1 MPMISYAMEVRR
13 GGRAGSAYL
22 PPFARPRMDA
32 RFLRNFAIIAH
43 IDHGKSTLSD
53 RLLEFTG
60 SVTGREMQAQIL
72 DDMDLERERGIT
84 IKAHAV
90 RMMYKAHD
98 GNTYQLNL
106 IDTPGHVD
114 FSYEVSR
121 SLASCEGALLV
132 VDASQGVEA
141 QTLANAYLA
150 INHGLEIIPVINKID
165 LPSADILRTQEA
177 IEKAVGLDA
186 TDAIPVSAKTGQ
198 GVDEVLEAIVHRLP
212 PPTGDP
218 DAPLQALVFDSW
230 FDAYRGVIVL
240 VRVMQGTMRKGQ
252 RIRFMSNSK
261 AFEVESMGVLM
272 PKPVE
277 IGLLLAGE
285 VGFFAATI
293 KNVGDTKIGDTVT
306 DDTRPAATQLPGFED
321 IKPMVFS
328 GLYTVDS
335 HEHTLLRDALEKLRL
350 NDSSFFFE
358 PESSV
363 ALGFGFRCG
372 FLGLLHMEI
381 IQERLERE
389 YELDLI
395 TTAPGVR
402 YHITLTGGSV
412 IEVDNPSRW
421 PDPTNID
428 SIREPVIT
436 AKILTNE
443 EYVGGIFKLVE
454 EKRGK
459 QINFEYV
466 TATRVM
472 LTYELPLNEIVLDF
486 YDRLKSISRGYAS
499 LDYQLAGEWESPM
512 VKLDILVSGEPVD
525 ALSIIVHRDFAYER
539 GRALVSKMREL
550 IPRQQFEVA
559 IQAAIGAKII
569 SRETVSP
576 LRKNVLA
583 KCYGGDI
590 SRKRKLLE
598 KQKEG
603 KKRMKRIGKVD
614 IPQEAFLAV
623 LRVGEDQ
630 QK

>member
-1 MPMISYAMEVRR
+1 
-13 GGRAGSAYL
+13 
-22 PPFARPRMDA
+22 MDA
-32 RFLRNFAIIAH
+32 SFLRNFAIIAH

-53 RLLEFTG
+53 RLLEYTG

-90 RMMYKAHD
+90 RMMYKALD
-98 GNTYQLNL
+98 GQTYQLNL

-132 VDASQGVEA
+132 VDATQGVEA

-186 TDAIPVSAKTGQ
+186 TDAIACSAKTGQ
-198 GVDEVLEAIVHRLP
+198 GVAEILEAIVHRLP

-218 DAPLQALVFDSW
+218 DAPLQALIFDSW

-252 RIRFMSNSK
+252 RIRFMSNGK
-261 AFEVESMGVLM
+261 VHEIESMGVLM

-277 IGLLLAGE
+277 IDQLTAGE

-306 DDTRPAATQLPGFED
+306 DDARPAAAQLPGFED
-321 IKPMVFS
+321 IKPMVFA

-402 YHITLTGGSV
+402 YHIELTDGSV
-412 IEVDNPSRW
+412 VEVDNPSRW
-421 PDPTNID
+421 PEPTYIE
-428 SIREPVIT
+428 SIREPVIM

-443 EYVGGIFKLVE
+443 EYVGGILKLVE
-454 EKRGK
+454 EKRGR
-459 QINFEYV
+459 QVNFEYV
-466 TATRVM
+466 TPTRVM

-499 LDYQLAGEWESPM
+499 LDYALAGEWESPM

-539 GRALVSKMREL
+539 GKLLVSKMREL

-569 SRETVSP
+569 SRETVAA

>member
-1 MPMISYAMEVRR
+1 MPWRFAAADAPEKRISSLREP
-13 GGRAGSAYL
+13 S
-22 PPFARPRMDA
+22 MDV

-90 RMMYKAHD
+90 RMMYKAND
-98 GNTYQLNL
+98 GITYQLNL

-165 LPSADILRTQEA
+165 LPSADIERTQEA

-186 TDAIPVSAKTGQ
+186 TDAIACSAKTGQ
-198 GVDEVLEAIVHRLP
+198 GVAEILEAIVHRHP

-218 DAPLQALVFDSW
+218 NAPLQALIFDSW

-240 VRVMQGTMRKGQ
+240 VRVMQGSMRKGQ
-252 RIRFMSNSK
+252 RIRLMSNSK
-261 AFEVESMGVLM
+261 SFEVESMGVLM

-277 IGLLLAGE
+277 IGELTAGE

-306 DDTRPAATQLPGFED
+306 EDARPAATPLPGFED
-321 IKPMVFS
+321 IKPMVFA

-402 YHITLTGGSV
+402 YHITLTDGS
-412 IEVDNPSRW
+412 ILEVDNPSRW
-421 PDPTNID
+421 PEPTNIE
-428 SIREPVIT
+428 SIHEPVIT

-443 EYVGGIFKLVE
+443 EYVGGILKLVE

-459 QINFEYV
+459 QLNFEYV
-466 TATRVM
+466 TPTRVL

-512 VKLDILVSGEPVD
+512 VKMDILVSGEPVD

-539 GRALVSKMREL
+539 GKLLVSKMREL

-559 IQAAIGAKII
+559 IQAAIGAKVIA
-569 SRETVSP
+569 RETVAA

>member
-1 MPMISYAMEVRR
+1 
-13 GGRAGSAYL
+13 
-22 PPFARPRMDA
+22 MDA

-53 RLLEFTG
+53 RLLELTG

-186 TDAIPVSAKTGQ
+186 TDALPVSAKTGA
-198 GVDEVLEAIVHRLP
+198 GVAEVLEAIVHRLP

-218 DAPLQALVFDSW
+218 DAPLQALIFDSW

-240 VRVMQGTMRKGQ
+240 VRVMQGTLRKGQ
-252 RIRFMSNSK
+252 RIRLMSNGKS
-261 AFEVESMGVLM
+261 FEVESMGVLM

-277 IGLLLAGE
+277 IGELRAGE

-293 KNVGDTKIGDTVT
+293 KTVSDTKIGDTVT
-306 DDTRPAATQLPGFED
+306 DEARPAAAQLPGFED

-358 PESSV
+358 PESSA

-402 YHITLTGGSV
+402 YHITLTDGSV
-412 IEVDNPSRW
+412 VEVDNPSRW
-421 PDPTNID
+421 PEPTNID
-428 SIREPVIT
+428 QIREPVIT

-459 QINFEYV
+459 QLNFEYV
-466 TATRVM
+466 TPTRVM

-499 LDYQLAGEWESPM
+499 LDYQLAGEWVSPM

-539 GRALVSKMREL
+539 GKALVSKMREL

-559 IQAAIGAKII
+559 IQAAIGAKIVA
-569 SRETVSP
+569 RETVSP

-623 LRVGEDQ
+623 LRIGEDA

>member
-1 MPMISYAMEVRR
+1 
-13 GGRAGSAYL
+13 
-22 PPFARPRMDA
+22 MDA

-53 RLLEFTG
+53 RLLELTG

-165 LPSADILRTQEA
+165 LPSADIVRTQEA

-198 GVDEVLEAIVHRLP
+198 GVAEVLEAIVHRLP

-218 DAPLQALVFDSW
+218 EAPLQALIFDSW

-252 RIRFMSNSK
+252 RIRPMSNGKS
-261 AFEVESMGVLM
+261 FDVESMGVLM

-277 IGLLLAGE
+277 IGELRAGE

-293 KNVGDTKIGDTVT
+293 KTVSDTKIGDTVT
-306 DDTRPAATQLPGFED
+306 EESRPAAEQLPGFED
-321 IKPMVFS
+321 IKPMVFA

-402 YHITLTGGSV
+402 YHITLADGKV
-412 IEVDNPSRW
+412 LEVDNPSRW
-421 PDPTNID
+421 PDPTNIE

-459 QINFEYV
+459 QLNFEYV
-466 TATRVM
+466 TSSRVL

-525 ALSIIVHRDFAYER
+525 ALSIIVHKDFAYER

-559 IQAAIGAKII
+559 IQAAIGAKVI

-576 LRKNVLA
+576 LRKNVIA

-623 LRVGEDQ
+623 LRIGEDS

>member
-1 MPMISYAMEVRR
+1 
-13 GGRAGSAYL
+13 
-22 PPFARPRMDA
+22 MDA
-32 RFLRNFAIIAH
+32 RLLRNFAIIAH

-90 RMMYKAHD
+90 RMMYKAND
-98 GNTYQLNL
+98 GITYQLNL

-132 VDASQGVEA
+132 VDASQGVDA

-186 TDAIPVSAKTGQ
+186 TDAIACSAKTGV
-198 GVDEVLEAIVHRLP
+198 GVAEILEAIVHRLP

-218 DAPLQALVFDSW
+218 NAPLQALIFDSW

-252 RIRFMSNSK
+252 RIRLMSNGKS
-261 AFEVESMGVLM
+261 FEVESMGVLM

-277 IGLLLAGE
+277 IGVLTAGE

-306 DDTRPAATQLPGFED
+306 EEARPATAQLPGFED
-321 IKPMVFS
+321 IKPMVFA

-402 YHITLTGGSV
+402 YHITLTDGSV
-412 IEVDNPSRW
+412 LEVDNPSRW
-421 PDPTNID
+421 PEPTNID
-428 SIREPVIT
+428 EIREPVIT

-443 EYVGGIFKLVE
+443 EYVGGILKLVE

-459 QINFEYV
+459 QLNFEYV
-466 TATRVM
+466 TPTRVM

-512 VKLDILVSGEPVD
+512 VKMDILVSGEPVD

-539 GRALVSKMREL
+539 GKLLVSKMREL

-569 SRETVSP
+569 ARETVAA